1 MRGWAWVAAALLAA
15 GCAGTATETVT
26 VTDPATGTATTT
38 TVTQAVPVPP
48 ADENRTAPPVTAG
61 AVQRSTDGPVLLEA
75 LPAWNGDGRWGR
87 IEARLS
93 GLPGSSVFLYQPLP
107 VLPRDR
113 SLALDLV
120 VEGNM
125 EAGEDPGLFSL
136 LPPTYVTD
144 TEDGDPD
151 AYAQALVHVMA
162 PAGKAFPVV
171 ATRGTSQTQAE
182 GTSYPGFFWA
192 VGSSRAWDV
201 TVTMT
206 LRQVAGPTV
215 GPSNFRAS
223 SGYTGTWAEWPAN
236 NPPAA
241 AQDVRSLSI
250 NATGVGWSAV
260 QLTTNTTALANQL
273 GSANQCTATWA
284 SGEQSGAGPGT
295 LAAWSPRRH
304 PDGNGTVTFTCTWNG
319 VSAPRVA
326 ALAHMPVLAVPEGVT
341 LRF

>member
-1 MRGWAWVAAALLAA
+1 MRGWAWVLSAVLAA

-26 VTDPATGTATTT
+26 VTDPATGAGTTA

-48 ADENRTAPPVTAG
+48 ADENRTAPPVTTG
-61 AVQRSTDGPVLLEA
+61 AVRRSTDGPVLLEA

-87 IEARLS
+87 VEARLS

-107 VLPRDR
+107 VVPRDR
-113 SLALDLV
+113 SLALDVV

-125 EAGEDPGLFSL
+125 EAGDGAGLLSL
-136 LPPTYVTD
+136 LPPTYVAD
-144 TEDGDPD
+144 TEDADPG
-151 AYAQALVHVMA
+151 AVAQPLAHAMA
-162 PAGKAFPVV
+162 PAGKAFPVHL
-171 ATRGTSQTQAE
+171 TRSTSQSQAE
-182 GTSYPGFFWA
+182 GTAYPGFFWA

-215 GPSNFRAS
+215 GPSNFRAD
-223 SGYTGTWAEWPAN
+223 SGYSGTWAEWAPN

-241 AQDVRSLSI
+241 AQDVRSLTL
-250 NATGVGWSAV
+250 NATQVGWSAA
-260 QLTTNTTALANQL
+260 QLTTNATALAGQL

-284 SGEQSGAGPGT
+284 SGEQAGAGPGT
-295 LAAWSPRRH
+295 LTAWAPRH
-304 PDGNGTVTFTCTWNG
+304 YPDGNGTVTLTCTWNG

-326 ALAHMPVLAVPEGVT
+326 ALAHMPVPAVPEGVT